1 MEDLTLTG
9 MENNFAG
16 EFGKVQDI
24 NVKEANLPSDL
35 KAKGIRLIA
44 TAANVND
51 CWLEVREIQINKKE
65 EVSEDTERYTG
76 DVTFSGIST
85 QGNDHTAAKMFDGDL
100 STEMWIAKGP
110 YSGEGKD
117 TIAADAYIQITFPE
131 AKQIGSIRMTQGKT
145 SSADVFK
152 KVEIQYSTD
161 GQSGWKRQESLRTRK
176 IRQ

>member
-1 MEDLTLTG
+1 MTVGLRY
-9 MENNFAG
+9 
-16 EFGKVQDI
+16 
-24 NVKEANLPSDL
+24 
-35 KAKGIRLIA
+35 AKSRS
-44 TAANVND
+44 T
-51 CWLEVREIQINKKE
+51 KE

-152 KVEIQYSTD
+152 K
-161 GQSGWKRQESLRTRK
+161 
-176 IRQ
+176 